1 MSTHA
6 DMEIILSDM
15 IGGDESPY
23 GEIIKKDQENSYYNG
38 FGMHLSRQIETSDHY
53 FNLLMGVV
61 DKFKNLDEEKKQM
74 IQNKMEIF
82 PKTIVKEK
90 IVYKDNTSK
99 SKKTKSKPKLNM
111 LDDY

>member
-6 DMEIILSDM
+6 DMESILSDM
-15 IGGDESPY
+15 MGGDDCPY

-38 FGMHLSRQIETSDHY
+38 FGIHLSRQIENNDHY

-61 DKFKNLDEEKKQM
+61 DKFKHLDEEKKQM

-90 IVYKDNTSK
+90 IVYKDNSSK
-99 SKKTKSKPKLNM
+99 SKKTNSKPKLNM
-111 LDDY
+111 MDDY